1 VNGGS
6 GFWTQVR
13 EVAAKDLRREARTG
27 EVAWVT
33 IPFGALALLLIPL
46 AVGTDIPTLRK
57 LGPGLFWVVVLLFGV
72 LVAVRRSAGEDRALR
87 DTYALLGLDPAAK
100 FVGHVAS
107 SGLFLLGFQAVVGL
121 VAVVLYDSGVTGW
134 PWLFLVF
141 PLAATGLALLG
152 TLTGSIAASL
162 KGGNALVPL
171 LVAPLA
177 VPLLLAATQAWEGLR
192 LGHTIVGWILLMV
205 AVDLT
210 LSVVGVLS
218 ARALEEA
225 AR

>member
-1 VNGGS
+1 MNGGS
-6 GFWTQVR
+6 TFWSQVR
-13 EVAAKDLRREARTG
+13 EVASKDLRREARTG
-27 EVAWVT
+27 EVVWVT

-87 DTYALLGLDPAAK
+87 DTFALLGLEPAAK
-100 FVGHVAS
+100 FIGHVTSATI
-107 SGLFLLGFQAVVGL
+107 FLLGFQTVVGIA
-121 VAVVLYDSGVTGW
+121 AVVLYDSGIRGW
-134 PWLFLVF
+134 PWLVVVF
-141 PLAATGLALLG
+141 PLAAIGLALLG

-177 VPLLLAATQAWEGLR
+177 VPLLLSATQAWEGLR

-205 AVDLT
+205 AVDLI

-218 ARALEEA
+218 ARSLEEA